1 MNRHFVVWILY
12 GGCSVPGT
20 DDAGLVGSEPERD
33 SGADAGAIAALI
45 TASSSLA
52 DTAAEAA
59 EEPAKAAP
67 TPRPQPPLKL
77 SPEQVWVYCGC
88 CLDRKGGRTPPLA
101 VAEPDRRER
110 ATVDMNAE
118 EWAHTF
124 IMVPAEP
131 HLEVWELVRYGR
143 RVKRPVRPWRKEQP
157 YGPNRQERF
166 SHSRRYGVIRLYLW
180 RVTGATCAPSGPR
193 GRAFSS
199 RLMPDRTQLVPGLT
213 TTGPGTGRFRQTSR
227 RL

>member
-67 TPRPQPPLKL
+67 TPRPQ
-77 SPEQVWVYCGC
+77 
-88 CLDRKGGRTPPLA
+88 
-101 VAEPDRRER
+101 
-110 ATVDMNAE
+110 
-118 EWAHTF
+118 
-124 IMVPAEP
+124 
-131 HLEVWELVRYGR
+131 LVRYGR

-166 SHSRRYGVIRLYLW
+166 SHSRRYGVIRLYL
-180 RVTGATCAPSGPR
+180 
-193 GRAFSS
+193 
-199 RLMPDRTQLVPGLT
+199 
-213 TTGPGTGRFRQTSR
+213 
-227 RL
+227 